1 VSSAISF
8 QVGKGNGISIFGF
21 SHLKFEYMPELT
33 AWIPVLSNHCFCL
46 ADVKLEITSVLHV
59 YGLG

>member
-1 VSSAISF
+1 VSSANSF
-8 QVGKGNGISIFGF
+8 QVGKGNGVRIFGF

-46 ADVKLEITSVLHV
+46 ADVKLEITSVGHV

>member
-1 VSSAISF
+1 MSSVNSF
-8 QVGKGNGISIFGF
+8 QVGNGVRVF